1 MSSGT
6 VKVNIAP
13 GELIDRITIL
23 LIKSERM
30 DDEEKLA
37 NVRLELDILSATRD
51 EDIAGSAE
59 LDDLTAKLKKV
70 NEALWEIED
79 KIRDCEAAKDFGETF
94 VELARSVYI
103 TNDERARLK
112 REISVLLGSQ
122 VLEEKSYKPY

>member
-6 VKVNIAP
+6 VKVNVPP
-13 GELIDRITIL
+13 GELIDKITIL
-23 LIKSERM
+23 MIKSERM

-51 EDIAGSAE
+51 EEIAGSAE
-59 LDDLTAKLKKV
+59 LDDLTTKLKKV

-79 KIRDCEAAKDFGETF
+79 DIRDCEAAKDFGETF

>member
-59 LDDLTAKLKKV
+59 LDDLTTKLKKV

-79 KIRDCEAAKDFGETF
+79 NIRDCEAAKDFGETF

-112 REISVLLGSQ
+112 REISVFLGSQ